1 MLSGR
6 VKTMNK
12 KEYLDSIRSKLTG
25 LPEKDINSAIE
36 YYEEAIEDRIED
48 GLTEEQAIKAVGS
61 PEEIAEKILMD
72 SSIPK
77 LISAKAKPQRT
88 LKGWEIA
95 LIIVTA
101 PFWIILLAFL
111 LIMFLWVLAV
121 LFCMII
127 AIICVIFGFIVGSL
141 GGAVAT
147 IAQLFNGGG
156 ASSLAMLGMCIMG
169 LGIGILLII
178 PVKAAVTG
186 LWELISKFIK
196 WVKKKIIGNK
206 SKNKVT
212 EKAEVK

>member
-48 GLTEEQAIKAVGS
+48 GLTEEQAINAVGT

-77 LISAKAKPQRT
+77 LITAKAKPKRT

-95 LIIVTA
+95 LIIIGA
-101 PFWIILLAFL
+101 PLWIIVGAWL
-111 LIMFLWVLAV
+111 LIMFLWVILL
-121 LFCMII
+121 LFSLILT
-127 AIICVIFGFIVGSL
+127 IICCVLGVILGSL
-141 GGAVAT
+141 MGIAAA
-147 IAQLFNGGG
+147 IAQLFTGGG
-156 ASSLAMLGMCIMG
+156 ASSLGLLGMCIMA
-169 LGIGILLII
+169 LGIGMLLVV

-186 LWELISKFIK
+186 LWELIAKFIR
-196 WVKKKIIGNK
+196 WVKRKIIGDK
-206 SKNKVT
+206 AKKT
-212 EKAEVK
+212 EINTEVK

>member
-25 LPEKDINSAIE
+25 LPEKDIDSAIE

-48 GLTEEQAIKAVGS
+48 GLTEEQAINAVGT

-77 LISAKAKPQRT
+77 LITAKAKPQRR

-95 LIIVTA
+95 LIIIGS
-101 PFWIILLAFL
+101 PLWIMIAAWL
-111 LIMFLWVLAV
+111 LIIFLWVILV
-121 LFCMII
+121 LFFVML
-127 AIICVIFGFIVGSL
+127 AIICFVLGIIVGSL
-141 GGAVAT
+141 GGIVAG
-147 IAQLFNGGG
+147 IAQLFSGGG
-156 ASSLAMLGMCIMG
+156 AQALALIGICIMM
-169 LGIGILLII
+169 LGIGVLLVV

-186 LWELISKFIK
+186 LWELIAKFIR
-196 WVKKKIIGNK
+196 WVKRKLIGNK
-206 SKNKVT
+206 AKKT
-212 EKAEVK
+212 EINTEVN